1 MKKVLADFA
10 DDADFSGRN
19 ILKLF
24 SRKVAKCFAKY
35 AKIFKV
41 FLSFRRNLN
50 SKFSVI
56 ICRDSCGMTKWML
69 IFNAD
74 FSVNEKLKGVYS
86 PDCSGNPAVSIGL
99 SNGTRNCNEKQ
110 D

>member
-1 MKKVLADFA
+1 MKKVLDDFA

-35 AKIFKV
+35 AQILTV

-56 ICRDSCGMTKWML
+56 ICRDSCGNRRFDEDNDKVD
-69 IFNAD
+69 INF
-74 FSVNEKLKGVYS
+74 
-86 PDCSGNPAVSIGL
+86 
-99 SNGTRNCNEKQ
+99 
-110 D
+110 

>member
-1 MKKVLADFA
+1 M
-10 DDADFSGRN
+10 
-19 ILKLF
+19 I
-24 SRKVAKCFAKY
+24 
-35 AKIFKV
+35 
-41 FLSFRRNLN
+41 
-50 SKFSVI
+50 
-56 ICRDSCGMTKWML
+56 KWML

-99 SNGTRNCNEKQ
+99 SNGTRNCNGKQ